1 MLYSTHSTGNQAME
15 SPDSNTPRKTAVEVE
30 VAVVS
35 PLTDPAWYRQS
46 HLLYLNYIIISLVL
60 FSSANGYDG
69 SLMNG
74 LQAVNEW
81 NRFMDYPTGVKLGW
95 INAIILLGSGVGS
108 PIAAWVSNRF
118 GRKPGLYVGYIFMI
132 LGSVLQTASP
142 NRTAFLLARLSI
154 GVASAFFGV
163 AAPLLINE
171 MAHPRHRGIVNSLF
185 MTGWYMGGSV
195 SGWVIFGVRSYSSSW
210 SWRLPSLLQ
219 ALLPAVALP
228 GLLLAPESPRWL
240 ISQRRE
246 EEAHAILT
254 RYHAGGRR
262 SSLVDAEFQEIC
274 AAIRAEQDAHKG
286 ASYLEVFR
294 TPGNRHRLIISLS
307 LGFFAQWVGNGVIS
321 YYLTLILNT
330 VGVTSARD
338 RTLILACMQMWNL
351 LFSIVGSV
359 LIDRFGRRPLFLSS
373 ALIMLASYVVVTA
386 LSGSFAVTRHA
397 ATGVA
402 VIPFLFIFFAGYGV
416 AVTPLLTAYPCEI
429 WPFRLR
435 SRGLAVT
442 WMSTICAAFFNIFV
456 NPIALEA
463 IAWKYYLVFIAV
475 LLLFGVTAYFLYPET
490 KGYTLEQVAIIFD
503 GPTRLVDDIET
514 EPEPVD
520 ITQYPKGV
528 TSATHRETI

>member
-1 MLYSTHSTGNQAME
+1 MLCSTHPTGNQAMA
-15 SPDSNTPRKTAVEVE
+15 SPEPDTLRKTAVETE
-30 VAVVS
+30 IAVVS
-35 PLTDPAWYRQS
+35 CSTDPAWYRQP
-46 HLLYLNYIIISLVL
+46 HLLYLNYMIFSLVL

-74 LQAVNEW
+74 LQALNEW
-81 NRFMDYPTGVKLGW
+81 NRFMDYPTGAKLGW
-95 INAIILLGSGVGS
+95 INAIILLGCGVGS
-108 PIAAWVSNRF
+108 PIAAWVSNRL

-142 NRTAFLLARLSI
+142 NPTAFLLARLSI
-154 GVASAFFGV
+154 GAASGFFAI

-171 MAHPRHRGIVNSLF
+171 IAHPRHRGVVNSLF

-195 SGWVIFGVRSYSSSW
+195 SGWVIFGIRSYSSSW

-240 ISQRRE
+240 ISQGRE
-246 EEAHAILT
+246 DEAHAILT
-254 RYHAGGRR
+254 RYHAGGRP
-262 SSLVDAEFQEIC
+262 SSLVDAEFDEIR
-274 AAIRAEQDAHKG
+274 ATIRAEKDAHKG
-286 ASYLEVFR
+286 ASYVDMFR
-294 TPGNRHRLIISLS
+294 TPGNRHRLLISLS

-321 YYLTLILNT
+321 YYLALILNT
-330 VGVTSARD
+330 VGVTSVRD
-338 RTLILACMQMWNL
+338 QTLILACMQMWNL
-351 LFSIVGSV
+351 LFAIVGSV

-373 ALIMLASYVVVTA
+373 AMVMLVSYVVVTA
-386 LSGSFAVTRHA
+386 LSSSFAVTRHA
-397 ATGVA
+397 ARGVA
-402 VIPFLFIFFAGYGV
+402 VVPFLFIFFAGYGV

-429 WPFRLR
+429 WTFRLR

-442 WMSTICAAFFNIFV
+442 WMSTISAAFFNIFV

-475 LLLFGVTAYFLYPET
+475 LLLFGVTAFFLYPET
-490 KGYTLEQVAIIFD
+490 KGYTLEQVAVIFD
-503 GPTRLVDDIET
+503 GPTRLVEDVE
-514 EPEPVD
+514 EPESVD
-520 ITQYPKGV
+520 ITHDLKGV

>member
-15 SPDSNTPRKTAVEVE
+15 SPVSNTARKTAVEVE
-30 VAVVS
+30 IAVVS
-35 PLTDPAWYRQS
+35 PSTDPVWYRQS
-46 HLLYLNYIIISLVL
+46 HLLCLNYIIVSLVL

-74 LQAVNEW
+74 LQALNEW

-95 INAIILLGSGVGS
+95 INAIVLLGSGVGS
-108 PIAAWVSNRF
+108 PIAAWLSNRF
-118 GRKPGLYVGYIFMI
+118 GRKPGLYGGYMFLI

-142 NRTAFLLARLSI
+142 NPTAFLLARLFM
-154 GVASAFFGV
+154 GVASGLFGV

-171 MAHPRHRGIVNSLF
+171 IAHPRHRGIVNSL
-185 MTGWYMGGSV
+185 V

-240 ISQRRE
+240 ISQGRE
-246 EEAHAILT
+246 DEARAILT
-254 RYHAGGRR
+254 RYHAGGCH
-262 SSLVDAEFQEIC
+262 SSLVDAEFQEIR
-274 AAIRAEQDAHKG
+274 ATIQAEQDAHKG
-286 ASYLEVFR
+286 ASYVEMLR

-321 YYLTLILNT
+321 YYLALILNT
-330 VGVTSARD
+330 VGVTSVRD
-338 RTLILACMQMWNL
+338 QTLILACMQMWNL
-351 LFSIVGSV
+351 LFAIVGSV

-373 ALIMLASYVVVTA
+373 AVIMLASYVVVTA
-386 LSGSFAVTRHA
+386 LSSSFAVSRHA

-463 IAWKYYLVFIAV
+463 IAWKYYLIFIAV

-490 KGYTLEQVAIIFD
+490 KGYTLEQVAVVFD
-503 GPTRLVDDIET
+503 GPGRPMNDLET
-514 EPEPVD
+514 EPNSSD
-520 ITQYPKGV
+520 TASDPKGV

>member
-1 MLYSTHSTGNQAME
+1 
-15 SPDSNTPRKTAVEVE
+15 V
-30 VAVVS
+30 
-35 PLTDPAWYRQS
+35 
-46 HLLYLNYIIISLVL
+46 YLNYIIISLVL

-74 LQAVNEW
+74 LQALNEW

-108 PIAAWVSNRF
+108 PIAAWISNRF

-142 NRTAFLLARLSI
+142 NRAAFLLARLFI
-154 GVASAFFGV
+154 GVASALFGV

-171 MAHPRHRGIVNSLF
+171 MAHPRHRGTVNSLF
-185 MTGWYMGGSV
+185 MTGWYIGGSV
-195 SGWVIFGVRSYSSSW
+195 SGWVIFRVRSYSSSW

-246 EEAHAILT
+246 EEAHAILM
-254 RYHAGGRR
+254 RYHAGGCR

-274 AAIRAEQDAHKG
+274 ATIRAEQDAHKG
-286 ASYLEVFR
+286 ASYLEMFR
-294 TPGNRHRLIISLS
+294 TQGNRHRLIISLS

-338 RTLILACMQMWNL
+338 QTLILACMQMWNL
-351 LFSIVGSV
+351 LCSIVGSV

-373 ALIMLASYVVVTA
+373 AVIMLSSYILVTA
-386 LSGSFAVTRHA
+386 LSASFAS
-397 ATGVA
+397 
-402 VIPFLFIFFAGYGV
+402 YGV
-416 AVTPLLTAYPCEI
+416 AV
-429 WPFRLR
+429 
-435 SRGLAVT
+435 
-442 WMSTICAAFFNIFV
+442 
-456 NPIALEA
+456 
-463 IAWKYYLVFIAV
+463 
-475 LLLFGVTAYFLYPET
+475 
-490 KGYTLEQVAIIFD
+490 
-503 GPTRLVDDIET
+503 
-514 EPEPVD
+514 
-520 ITQYPKGV
+520 
-528 TSATHRETI
+528 

>member
-1 MLYSTHSTGNQAME
+1 MASSE
-15 SPDSNTPRKTAVEVE
+15 PDTLRKTAVETE
-30 VAVVS
+30 IAVMS
-35 PLTDPAWYRQS
+35 CSTDPAWYRQP
-46 HLLYLNYIIISLVL
+46 HLVYLNYIIISLVL

-74 LQAVNEW
+74 LQALNEW

-95 INAIILLGSGVGS
+95 INAIILLGTGVGS

-118 GRKPGLYVGYIFMI
+118 GRKPGLNVGYLFMI

-142 NRTAFLLARLSI
+142 NPTAFLVARLSI
-154 GVASAFFGV
+154 GVASALFGV

-171 MAHPRHRGIVNSLF
+171 IAHPRHRGMVNSLF
-185 MTGWYMGGSV
+185 MTGWYMGGSI
-195 SGWVIFGVRSYSSSW
+195 SGWVIFGVRTYSSSW

-240 ISQRRE
+240 ISQGRE

-262 SSLVDAEFQEIC
+262 SSLVDAEFEEIR
-274 AAIRAEQDAHKG
+274 ATIRAEQDAHKG
-286 ASYLEVFR
+286 ASYVEMFR

-338 RTLILACMQMWNL
+338 QTLILACMQMWNL
-351 LFSIVGSV
+351 LFAIVGSV
-359 LIDRFGRRPLFLSS
+359 LVDRFGRRPLFLTS
-373 ALIMLASYVVVTA
+373 AVIMLASYILVTA
-386 LSGSFAVTRHA
+386 LSASFTVTRHA

-416 AVTPLLTAYPCEI
+416 ALTPLLTAYPCEI

-475 LLLFGVTAYFLYPET
+475 LLLFGVTAYFVYPET

-503 GPTRLVDDIET
+503 GPTRPVGDIET
-514 EPEPVD
+514 EPESVV
-520 ITQYPKGV
+520 ITQDLKGV
-528 TSATHRETI
+528 RSTVHQETI